1 MRDFQKA
8 YRENSTADRGGENA
22 QPEDFAALAEAFR
35 DFLEGHGLS
44 PATVRARLDGLRV
57 LGRYAEAHE
66 ISDLRQMSRTQVDAY
81 VADLRKRKLSP
92 RTVEN
97 WLGTCKRFFYFLVET
112 NRLLISP
119 AEHLRERNLSH
130 IMGPVVSAKEAD
142 RLLAVPN
149 TSLPLGVRDRMI
161 LEVLYGTGLRRSE
174 VTALTIFDV
183 DLAGGL
189 VRVQHGKG
197 DKERLVPLGQQAQKW
212 CKLYLEN
219 VRPVLCRRLHGRD
232 GEPALLLGRDGKPLS
247 RDAVAMIVKMAGKA
261 AGVRASCH
269 TLRRTMAT
277 ELLKGGAKLPAVA
290 AILGHAHLSATQ
302 RYTKVASADLRRVH
316 REKHPRGK

>member
-1 MRDFQKA
+1 MGVTLRDFQEA
-8 YRENSTADRGGENA
+8 YKEKPRA
-22 QPEDFAALAEAFR
+22 QAPGTEDLSALADAFR
-35 DFLEGHGLS
+35 DFLEGHGLA
-44 PATVRARLDGLRV
+44 PATVQARLQGLQV
-57 LGRYAEAHE
+57 LGRYAQAHE
-66 ISDLRQMSRTQVDAY
+66 IADLRQMSRAQVDAY
-81 VADLRKRKLSP
+81 VADLRRRKLSP

-130 IMGPVVSAKEAD
+130 LMGHVISAKEAA

-149 TSLPLGVRDRMI
+149 TSLPLGVRDRAI
-161 LEVLYGTGLRRSE
+161 LEVLYETGLRRAE

-189 VRVQHGKG
+189 LRVQQGKG
-197 DKERLVPLGQQAQKW
+197 GKDRLVPLGEQAGKW
-212 CKLYLEN
+212 LRMYLEN
-219 VRPVLCRRLHGRD
+219 VRPRLCRRKHGQD
-232 GEPALLLGRDGKPLS
+232 GEAALLLGRDGKPLS
-247 RDAVAMIVKMAGKA
+247 RDALAMMVKMAGKA
-261 AGVRASCH
+261 VGVRASCH